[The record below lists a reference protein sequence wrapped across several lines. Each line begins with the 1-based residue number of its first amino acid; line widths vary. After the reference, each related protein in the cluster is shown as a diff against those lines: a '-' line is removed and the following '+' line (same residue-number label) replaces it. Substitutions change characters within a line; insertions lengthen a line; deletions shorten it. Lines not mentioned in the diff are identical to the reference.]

1 MIFDNLTKGGLRPS
15 PTRRFY
21 IMTRHTKRTFK
32 GVLVII
38 GIGLLFTFAFK
49 ACDTSIAV
57 SKNAVIIPGECI
69 VINYD
74 ATPEEFDA
82 AKAAW
87 LETLKDYP
95 AKGIGHTTTYR

>member
-1 MIFDNLTKGGLRPS
+1 
-15 PTRRFY
+15 
-21 IMTRHTKRTFK
+21 MTRHTKRTVK

-38 GIGLLFTFAFK
+38 GVCWLFSFTFK
-49 ACDTSIAV
+49 ACDTSIPV
-57 SKNAVIIPGECI
+57 GKNAVVIPGECV

-87 LETLKDYP
+87 LETLKEYP
-95 AKGIGHTTTYR
+95 AKGSGHTKAYY